1 MSVVFFSYYF
11 LNEQNKKKI
20 YKTYTVTFIYEGLST
35 QYSFEDMKLQQ
46 DKYPVFFERSGDK
59 VIMDWASGNIGYAI
73 LGMAASPE
81 EYPTAQ
87 SADGVIGKCLKL
99 STRSTGGMGAMMN
112 MPMAAENLFIG
123 TFDTMSALS
132 DPLKATQFG
141 LPFDLLKSEFWVYVL
156 MFSNMIFK

>member
-1 MSVVFFSYYF
+1 M
-11 LNEQNKKKI
+11 
-20 YKTYTVTFIYEGLST
+20 
-35 QYSFEDMKLQQ
+35 
-46 DKYPVFFERSGDK
+46 
-59 VIMDWASGNIGYAI
+59 
-73 LGMAASPE
+73 
-81 EYPTAQ
+81 
-87 SADGVIGKCLKL
+87 IGKCLKL

>member
-1 MSVVFFSYYF
+1 M
-11 LNEQNKKKI
+11 
-20 YKTYTVTFIYEGLST
+20 ST

-46 DKYPVFFERSGDK
+46 DKYPVFFERNGDK

-99 STRSTGGMGAMMN
+99 STRSSG
-112 MPMAAENLFIG
+112 
-123 TFDTMSALS
+123 
-132 DPLKATQFG
+132 
-141 LPFDLLKSEFWVYVL
+141 
-156 MFSNMIFK
+156 

>member
-1 MSVVFFSYYF
+1 
-11 LNEQNKKKI
+11 
-20 YKTYTVTFIYEGLST
+20 
-35 QYSFEDMKLQQ
+35 MKLQQ
-46 DKYPVFFERSGDK
+46 DKYPVFFERNGDK
-59 VIMDWASGNIGYAI
+59 VIMDWVSGNIGYAI

-156 MFSNMIFK
+156 IFSNMIFK